1 MYYYVIHKIKME
13 IEITLIYLQGDSIVT
28 ELATNVINHLFVHC
42 LIMQAYTIVI
52 YYFYSR
58 NCNILTMQV
67 NHRDFSLIKW

>member
-42 LIMQAYTIVI
+42 LTMQAYTIVI

-67 NHRDFSLIKW
+67 TFHS

>member
-42 LIMQAYTIVI
+42 LRMQAYTIVI
-52 YYFYSR
+52 YYFYSQ

-67 NHRDFSLIKW
+67 TFHS